1 MHIVGDVLSLSYIYL
16 YLKSLHDH

>member
-1 MHIVGDVLSLSYIYL
+1 MHIVGDLLSLSYIYL

>member
-1 MHIVGDVLSLSYIYL
+1 MYL